1 MTRHLVALAAALCIS
16 GSQAFA
22 QDIVMTVGAGS
33 ADVYKAP
40 TTASPIVGH
49 ALGGM
54 VLDVSRELG
63 SWVKVTWPG
72 APDGAGYVH
81 VSKGTVGPR
90 KPADVARVGA
100 AAPAP
105 APAPVA
111 TAPARTEPTTTT
123 NRAALTRPVYVTP
136 AMHIV
141 GLGATMGGATM
152 GFGASARA
160 WSRKRIGAQIDVSHY
175 AMNDAL
181 ATQHVT
187 SLQFEPSVLFS
198 LRDTVTD
205 YVWLRPVRGI
215 RHQHRTTD
223 DEQPDGRRRVD
234 VGNEN
239 GRSGL
244 RRFGVYV
251 PEPRATRRQR
261 PGELSLG
268 ADIVHRN
275 GFRRIRRLRR
285 RALVFQVSATALG

>member
-105 APAPVA
+105 APVPVA

-152 GFGASARA
+152 GFGASVRA

-205 YVWLRPVRGI
+205 YVWLRPYVGSGI
-215 RHQHRTTD
+215 NIGQQTMSSPTGVGASTSETKMGGQVFGGSEFTFPNL
-223 DEQPDGRRRVD
+223 EQLAVSAQASYHWVPTSFTGMDFG
-234 VGNEN
+234 G
-239 GRSGL
+239 
-244 RRFGVYV
+244 FGVSVAAHWY
-251 PEPRATRRQR
+251 
-261 PGELSLG
+261 
-268 ADIVHRN
+268 
-275 GFRRIRRLRR
+275 FK
-285 RALVFQVSATALG
+285 

>member
-205 YVWLRPVRGI
+205 YVWLRPYVGSGI
-215 RHQHRTTD
+215 NIGQQTMSSPTGVGASTSETKMGGQVFGGSEFTFPNL
-223 DEQPDGRRRVD
+223 EQLAVSAQASYHWVPTSFTGMDFG
-234 VGNEN
+234 G
-239 GRSGL
+239 
-244 RRFGVYV
+244 FGVSVAAHWY
-251 PEPRATRRQR
+251 
-261 PGELSLG
+261 
-268 ADIVHRN
+268 
-275 GFRRIRRLRR
+275 FK
-285 RALVFQVSATALG
+285 

>member
-1 MTRHLVALAAALCIS
+1 MTRHLVALAAALCFS

-111 TAPARTEPTTTT
+111 TAPARTEPTTTVESGGVDAPCLR
-123 NRAALTRPVYVTP
+123 NACHAHRRPGR
-136 AMHIV
+136 HDGRRHD
-141 GLGATMGGATM
+141 GL
-152 GFGASARA
+152 R
-160 WSRKRIGAQIDVSHY
+160 RIGARLVAQAYRRADRR
-175 AMNDAL
+175 L
-181 ATQHVT
+181 
-187 SLQFEPSVLFS
+187 S
-198 LRDTVTD
+198 LRDGRRAGDPARHVA
-205 YVWLRPVRGI
+205 PVRTERAVLPA
-215 RHQHRTTD
+215 RHGD
-223 DEQPDGRRRVD
+223 
-234 VGNEN
+234 
-239 GRSGL
+239 GL
-244 RRFGVYV
+244 RVAAARTWDPASTSGN
-251 PEPRATRRQR
+251 RR
-261 PGELSLG
+261 
-268 ADIVHRN
+268 
-275 GFRRIRRLRR
+275 
-285 RALVFQVSATALG
+285 